1 MILNENQELIRETAR
16 RFASEQLAPGAAERD
31 REARFPRE
39 EIAEMGRL
47 GLMGVTIPIEYDGA
61 GADHVSLA
69 LALEEVAAG
78 DASVATV
85 LSGHNSVGCMP
96 VLTYGTDEQKERFLR
111 PMARGEMLSAFC
123 LTEPQGGS
131 EAANIKTTARKNGDG
146 YVLNGSKQFITS
158 GETAQVALVFAST
171 DPSAGPKGIT
181 AFIVPTDMP
190 GYQVVRKEDKL
201 GQRAS
206 DTCQIAFE
214 NIELPESLR
223 LGAEGGG
230 YRIALGNLEGGRIGI
245 AAQCVGIAQAA
256 LDAAKAY
263 AQERVT
269 FGKPIIQH
277 QAIAFR
283 LAQMATAVEAAR
295 QLVHHAAALRDSGRP
310 CLKEACMAKL
320 NASETAEKVCSDAI
334 QTLGGYGYLK
344 DFPVERY
351 YRDARVTKIYE
362 GTNDIQCMVIA
373 KHMF

>member
-1 MILNENQELIRETAR
+1 
-16 RFASEQLAPGAAERD
+16 
-31 REARFPRE
+31 
-39 EIAEMGRL
+39 MGRL
-47 GLMGVTIPIEYDGA
+47 GLMGVTIPVEYDGA

-171 DPSAGPKGIT
+171 DPAAGPKGIT

-214 NIELPESLR
+214 NIELPEALR

-277 QAIAFR
+277 QAVAFR

-334 QTLGGYGYLK
+334 QTLGGYGYLT

>member
-31 REARFPRE
+31 REARFPRK

-47 GLMGVTIPIEYDGA
+47 GLMGVTIPAEYDGA

-123 LTEPQGGS
+123 LTESQGGS

-158 GETAQVALVFAST
+158 GATAQVALVFAST
-171 DPSAGPKGIT
+171 DPAAGPKGIT
-181 AFIVPTDMP
+181 AFIVPTDLP

-214 NIELPESLR
+214 NIELPDALR

-245 AAQCVGIAQAA
+245 AAQCVGIARAA
-256 LDAAKAY
+256 LEAALAY

-269 FGKPIIQH
+269 FGKPIVQH
-277 QAIAFR
+277 QAVAFR
-283 LAQMATAVEAAR
+283 LAQMATSVEAAR
-295 QLVHHAAALRDSGRP
+295 QLVHYAAALRDSGRP

-320 NASETAEKVCSDAI
+320 TASETAEKVCSDAI
-334 QTLGGYGYLK
+334 QTLGGYGYLT

-373 KHMF
+373 KHMV